1 MHEKEY
7 FAHLYEIASHLNKE
21 FSLQAAL
28 NKALGKIVH
37 LLNLET
43 GWIWLVQ
50 NDNQSVYLA
59 ATHHLPPALAK
70 HPERLSGWCYCI
82 EKYLSND
89 YSEPCNVSEIICSRL
104 KNIKT
109 DTHDLKFHATVPLF
123 VNGEIAGLLNLLSKE
138 SQQLNEEELSLLNTI
153 SELIGM
159 AIQRTRLQ
167 ESFGQQTAT
176 EPTGANDVL
185 ERVFQPRLEAL
196 AANLQQLQKATESTP
211 EALNQALAQVEAMQ
225 QQLALMKGEFT
236 RKQTEENATT
246 ASNEFYYPASPLTE
260 RELEVLQLV
269 RTGDTNKQ
277 IAEKLYISE
286 RTVKFHIS
294 SIMSKLYAETRT
306 QAVDVALRRGLL
318 GL

>member
-59 ATHHLPPALAK
+59 ATYNLPPALAK

-89 YSEPCNVSEIICSRL
+89 YSEPCNVSEIICTRL

-123 VNGEIAGLLNLLSKE
+123 VNDEIAGLLNLLSKE
-138 SQQLNEEELSLLNTI
+138 SQQLSEEELSLLNTI

-167 ESFGQQTAT
+167 ESFGKTSSPPKGDN
-176 EPTGANDVL
+176 EVI
-185 ERVFQPRLEAL
+185 ERIFQPRLEAL
-196 AANLQQLQKATESTP
+196 LANLQQLKETTNESGT
-211 EALNQALAQVEAMQ
+211 EALNEALAQVEAMQ
-225 QQLALMKGEFT
+225 QQLTLMKGEFT
-236 RKQTEENATT
+236 RKQSEENTP
-246 ASNEFYYPASPLTE
+246 NEFYYPASPLTE

-269 RTGDTNKQ
+269 RKGDTNKQ
-277 IAEKLYISE
+277 IAEKLFISE

-306 QAVDVALRRGLL
+306 QAVDIALRRGLL